1 MRISVECFPE
11 DDVERYVA
19 AIGAVKKA
27 KNPLVTILLNP
38 LPWLRPSPKVQPS
51 VHEISI
57 PELDVVRN
65 GSIWKGQEQTGA
77 FYDFNKRVTEE
88 NFNLSLSVDNIKTKA
103 LKDILAE
110 TGYKKFCLP
119 FNKNPDESFIYNSLW
134 FREARYNVISFGD
147 VNIIVS
153 SLEVLT
159 ATYTPTRK
167 ELRRKII
174 NTPNYVQLLQEYLE
188 LEKCSYNALTNECIL
203 YPKIAAGDASF
214 IFLAHLYCSEYT
226 RKIYQ
231 NIHDSNELVKLD
243 RHNKPYPHRY
253 PEIKPY
259 HNGNLNFAST
269 GIWLDDQ
276 RKNFLV
282 LRINEAYSPSHIK
295 VRVVETSKR
304 KVDGASDD
312 GLPSDTNTNN
322 TRTITSP
329 DRLRIKVDRNPAK
342 RKNGVYMISEI
353 QSHVHDGTI
362 IRQTNVEFTDAEGD
376 EGGDEDNRT
385 EDVNIITPNFEEIN
399 TSSGERVV
407 NPNGIIRELRTVD
420 SQSYKISQ
428 GTVVND
434 VISGLLTLAQDKDY
448 GLELSF
454 LDENSNPVSNE
465 IRINLNNFDKNNP
478 WTHKNN
484 KDRNVVFMQLKLR
497 NKNNYYYICEIER
510 ILQGDNFTG
519 LAIESTQRINGVTLQ
534 TILRHIIS
542 KEGRNI
548 ETTKLTKENTKGDYI
563 VIKLFKHNKG
573 GLDWSTKME
582 GVLAEKLKYLRN

>member
-27 KNPLVTILLNP
+27 KNPLVAILLNP
-38 LPWLRPSPKVQPS
+38 LPWLNLSPKVQPS

-77 FYDFNKRVTEE
+77 FYDFNKRVTKE
-88 NFNLSLSVDNIKTKA
+88 NFNISLSVENIKTKA

-110 TGYKKFCLP
+110 TGYKKFWLP
-119 FNKNPDESFIYNSLW
+119 FNKKNPDESFIYNSLW

-174 NTPNYVQLLQEYLE
+174 NTPNYAQLLQEYLE

-203 YPKIAAGDASF
+203 YPKVAAGDASF

-226 RKIYQ
+226 KKIYQ

-312 GLPSDTNTNN
+312 GLPSDTSTNN

-329 DRLRIKVDRNPAK
+329 DRLRIKVDMNPAK

-362 IRQTNVEFTDAEGD
+362 IRQTNVEFTND

-407 NPNGIIRELRTVD
+407 NPNGVIREFRTVD

-465 IRINLNNFDKNNP
+465 IRINLNNFDNNNP

-519 LAIESTQRINGVTLQ
+519 LAIESTQSINDVTLQ
-534 TILRHIIS
+534 TILHHIIS

-548 ETTKLTKENTKGDYI
+548 DTTKLTKENTKGDYI
-563 VIKLFKHNKG
+563 ITKLFKHNKG

-582 GVLAEKLKYLRN
+582 GVLADKLKYLRN

>member
-27 KNPLVTILLNP
+27 KNPLVAILLNP
-38 LPWLRPSPKVQPS
+38 LPWLNLSPKVQPS

-77 FYDFNKRVTEE
+77 FYDFNKRVTKE
-88 NFNLSLSVDNIKTKA
+88 NFNISLSVENIKTKA

-110 TGYKKFCLP
+110 TGYKKFGLP
-119 FNKNPDESFIYNSLW
+119 FNKKNPDESFIYNSLW

-174 NTPNYVQLLQEYLE
+174 NTPNYAQLLQEYLE

-203 YPKIAAGDASF
+203 YPKVAAGDASF

-259 HNGNLNFAST
+259 HNGNLNFSST

-276 RKNFLV
+276 KKNFLV

-304 KVDGASDD
+304 KVDGASDN
-312 GLPSDTNTNN
+312 GLPSDTSTNN

-329 DRLRIKVDRNPAK
+329 DRLRIKVDMNPAK
-342 RKNGVYMISEI
+342 RKDGVYMISEI

-362 IRQTNVEFTDAEGD
+362 IRQTNVEFTND

-407 NPNGIIRELRTVD
+407 NPNGVIREFRTVD

-454 LDENSNPVSNE
+454 LDENSNPVLNE
-465 IRINLNNFDKNNP
+465 IRINLNNFDNNNP

-519 LAIESTQRINGVTLQ
+519 LAIESTQRINDVTLQ
-534 TILRHIIS
+534 TILHHIIS

-548 ETTKLTKENTKGDYI
+548 DTTRLTKENTKGDYI
-563 VIKLFKHNKG
+563 ITKLFKHNKG

-582 GVLAEKLKYLRN
+582 GVLADKLKYLRN

>member
-103 LKDILAE
+103 LKDILVE

-362 IRQTNVEFTDAEGD
+362 IRQTNVEFTGAEGD